1 MGKITNVITK
11 TRDSFFNEGLMSSPP
26 SGDESRGVMARFF
39 SRSPK
44 KGPETPSSDTRYLLY
59 EEAASPEVKEEERR
73 MRALSQTSEL
83 KAMEQVRL
91 ISVHDIL
98 LPGVG

>member
-44 KGPETPSSDTRYLLY
+44 KGPETPSSDTFQ
-59 EEAASPEVKEEERR
+59 EAASPEVKEEERR

-98 LPGVG
+98 LHGVG

>member
-1 MGKITNVITK
+1 
-11 TRDSFFNEGLMSSPP
+11 MSSPP

-44 KGPETPSSDTRYLLY
+44 KGPETPSSDT
-59 EEAASPEVKEEERR
+59 AASPEVKEEERR

>member
-44 KGPETPSSDTRYLLY
+44 KGPETPSSDT
-59 EEAASPEVKEEERR
+59 EAASPEVKEEERR